1 MLEFLGTV
9 PVDSGQFI
17 VVDLEASADF
27 KKDEFKDF
35 RQPIHQPTNRAIDKQ
50 YLNNWE
56 AVIPEFGKSLNALER
71 DGELLIN
78 IDEFTPTFS
87 YSGVCAVTLHN
98 EHGVGLVE
106 CPKGQVCYAS
116 RTAHGDGCF
125 PVLGD
130 SVNGKFRLVLLTALP
145 KGCKDYDLA
154 YDPIQFSEVIQKEH
168 LHKIGNIEAKQ
179 LAITDPCYLE
189 TDSNQLKNGYVS
201 SLSGSFDCYSLMDE
215 DCVFGVLLTE
225 V

>member
-27 KKDEFKDF
+27 K
-35 RQPIHQPTNRAIDKQ
+35 
-50 YLNNWE
+50 
-56 AVIPEFGKSLNALER
+56 
-71 DGELLIN
+71 
-78 IDEFTPTFS
+78 
-87 YSGVCAVTLHN
+87 
-98 EHGVGLVE
+98 
-106 CPKGQVCYAS
+106 
-116 RTAHGDGCF
+116 
-125 PVLGD
+125 
-130 SVNGKFRLVLLTALP
+130 
-145 KGCKDYDLA
+145 KDYDLA

-179 LAITDPCYLE
+179 LVITDPCYLE